1 MKMSKFRDVK
11 WLTQDHR
18 HSHPHSQSVT
28 ERNPISL
35 SNYNLNL
42 LGGQR
47 LNEHRLDW
55 SWAVE
60 NLVIFPCISGKRGS
74 REEEDEGMYAI
85 RKHSSRCGPRSQDA
99 FRRMYK
105 VKTIFIAMLGHYF
118 LSSFSFCHMCTVIF
132 QKLLDA

>member
-1 MKMSKFRDVK
+1 M
-11 WLTQDHR
+11 
-18 HSHPHSQSVT
+18 
-28 ERNPISL
+28 N
-35 SNYNLNL
+35 N
-42 LGGQR
+42 
-47 LNEHRLDW
+47 RLDW

-85 RKHSSRCGPRSQDA
+85 RQQPSRCGPRSQDP
-99 FRRMYK
+99 FRRMYE
-105 VKTIFIAMLGHYF
+105 VKIIFIAMLGHYF